1 VASKSNPAVNTI
13 NELLNDAY
21 SASLGTNHPSG
32 TPFVSLVNV
41 SRFGSTDV
49 VMLLSALAQN
59 TRNLRADGRCSLLV
73 ASGTKPGIDPLT
85 APRVTLSGRAVML
98 TRDSDEAERQC
109 MLSRHPSS
117 AMYAEFGDF
126 AIFRFELLEAHLV
139 AGFGRIQT
147 ISARELAVN

>member
-1 VASKSNPAVNTI
+1 
-13 NELLNDAY
+13 
-21 SASLGTNHPSG
+21 
-32 TPFVSLVNV
+32 
-41 SRFGSTDV
+41 
-49 VMLLSALAQN
+49 MLLSALAQN